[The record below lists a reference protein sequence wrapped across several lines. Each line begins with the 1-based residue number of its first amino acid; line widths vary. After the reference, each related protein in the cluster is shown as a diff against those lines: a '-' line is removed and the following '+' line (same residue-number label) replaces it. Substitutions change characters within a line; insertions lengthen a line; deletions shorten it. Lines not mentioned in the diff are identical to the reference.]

1 MSNNENV
8 NKLTEDIEEIAAD
21 EASEEI
27 EGITEE
33 AEIYTL
39 TDEEGNEAEFE
50 LAGSRELDGE
60 TYFALIPTTPDND
73 EYVILKADNAD
84 DGEQILVTIDDDDE
98 FNRIADIFEEE
109 LFGEIDYDAE

>member
-1 MSNNENV
+1 MSNNENTS
-8 NKLTEDIEEIAAD
+8 KLPEDIEQTEAD
-21 EASEEI
+21 GALEDVDE
-27 EGITEE
+27 ITEE

-73 EYVILKADNAD
+73 EYVILKADTAD
-84 DGEQILVTIDDDDE
+84 DGEQMLVTIDDDDE

>member
-8 NKLTEDIEEIAAD
+8 NKLTEDIEEIADD
-21 EASEEI
+21 ETSEE
-27 EGITEE
+27 ITEE

-60 TYFALIPTTPDND
+60 TYFALIPMTPDND

-109 LFGEIDYDAE
+109 LFDEIDYDAE

>member
-8 NKLTEDIEEIAAD
+8 NKLTEDIEEIADD
-21 EASEEI
+21 ETSEE
-27 EGITEE
+27 ITEE

-109 LFGEIDYDAE
+109 IFGEIDYDAE